1 MYVKSKIYTFC
12 WYTKDPVT
20 QKHTSEVAA
29 KTFPKSQL
37 VSSMTLLN
45 ESNWQQF
52 GVMLVVFSVNATN

>member
-1 MYVKSKIYTFC
+1 MYVKSKKIHILLI
-12 WYTKDPVT
+12 DPVT
-20 QKHTSEVAA
+20 QKLTSEVAA
-29 KTFPKSQL
+29 TTFPKSQL